1 MVAGVYVPRWGVTM
15 ENATIVAW
23 LVEEGM
29 PVVKNQDL
37 VEMETEKIVNIV
49 QAPADGVLRRI
60 LVPKGETAPVG
71 ALLGVI
77 SEAGEAFD
85 LEALRGAEAQVQTAG
100 PGERLSRTGR
110 PAEKNQRGRV
120 RASPP
125 ARRLAEE
132 HGLDLAILE
141 GTGPEGSVSRDDVE
155 RAIAAAVAR
164 SLEEGDKTAE
174 GLLLHYVSA
183 GGEGTGLKTSSIPVV
198 LVHGIAGSILLWQAN
213 LSALG
218 ARHKV
223 FAVDLPGHGRSGKPG
238 GRYDIDFFTRSLLGF
253 LDACGLERVVL
264 AGHSLG
270 GHVCLKLALERPE
283 RVARLVLID
292 SGGLGPEID
301 VGFLKPLLSGF
312 TREATETMLRGLFA
326 NPAMVNR
333 SMVDATFEALS
344 RPGAWEAVRS
354 AVESAVPRGIQVE
367 SLAER
372 LPELRVPV
380 LIAWGARDAV
390 IPLARG
396 KGTHSS
402 LPGAELWVAEN
413 AGHCP
418 QIEAASDFNDRLLK
432 FLQTST
438 AGSGS

>member
-1 MVAGVYVPRWGVTM
+1 MVTGVYVPRWGVTM

-29 PVVKNQDL
+29 PVVQGQDL

-49 QAPADGVLRRI
+49 DAPASGVLRRI
-60 LVPKGETAPVG
+60 LVQKGETARVG
-71 ALLGVI
+71 SLLGVI

-85 LEALRGAEAQVQTAG
+85 LEALRGVEAEVQTGGA
-100 PGERLSRTGR
+100 GERPARSGR
-110 PAEKNQRGRV
+110 PAEKDQRGRV

-125 ARRLAEE
+125 ARRLAGE
-132 HGLDLAILE
+132 HGLDLAVLE

-164 SLEEGDKTAE
+164 SLKEGDKTA
-174 GLLLHYVSA
+174 GGVLLHYVSA
-183 GGEGTGLKTSSIPVV
+183 GGEESGLKSSPIPVV
-198 LVHGIAGSILLWQAN
+198 LVHGIAGSAILWQAN
-213 LSALG
+213 LSAIG

-238 GRYDIDFFTRSLLGF
+238 GRYDIDLFTRSLLGF

-270 GHVCLKLALERPE
+270 GHACLKLALERPE
-283 RVARLVLID
+283 RVAKLVLID
-292 SGGLGPEID
+292 PGGLGPGID
-301 VGFLKPLLSGF
+301 LGFLKKVLAGV

-333 SMVDATFEALS
+333 SMVEATFDALS

-372 LPELRVPV
+372 LPELRIPV
-380 LIAWGARDAV
+380 LIAWGAKDAV
-390 IPLARG
+390 IPPAQG
-396 KGTHSS
+396 MEAHTA
-402 LPGAELWVAEN
+402 LPGAELWVAEH

-418 QIEAASDFNDRLLK
+418 QIEAASEFNERLLA
-432 FLQTST
+432 FLE
-438 AGSGS
+438 

>member
-1 MVAGVYVPRWGVTM
+1 MVTGVYVPRWGVTM
-15 ENATIVAW
+15 EQATIAAW
-23 LVEEGM
+23 LVKEDE
-29 PVVKNQDL
+29 PVVKGQDL
-37 VEMETEKIVNIV
+37 VELETEKIVNVV

-77 SEAGEAFD
+77 SEPGEAFD
-85 LEALRGAEAQVQTAG
+85 LEALRGADAQVQTAG

-125 ARRLAEE
+125 ARKAAEE
-132 HGLDLAILE
+132 LGLDLAVLE

-174 GLLLHYVSA
+174 GVLLHYVSA
-183 GGEGTGLKTSSIPVV
+183 GGVGTGLKTSAIPVV
-198 LVHGIAGSILLWQAN
+198 LVHGIAGSTLLWQAN
-213 LSALG
+213 LSAIG
-218 ARHKV
+218 AGHKV
-223 FAVDLPGHGRSGKPG
+223 FAFDLPGHGRSGKPG
-238 GRYDIDFFTRSLLGF
+238 GRYDIDQFAKSLLGF

-301 VGFLKPLLSGF
+301 LGFLKPLLSGS
-312 TREATETMLRGLFA
+312 TREATESMLRGLFA

-367 SLAER
+367 SLAGR

-380 LIAWGARDAV
+380 LIAWGGKDSV

-396 KGTHSS
+396 KEAHSS
-402 LPGAELWVAEN
+402 IPGAELWVAEN

-418 QIEAASDFNDRLLK
+418 QIEAAPEFNDRFLK
-432 FLQTST
+432 FLQ
-438 AGSGS
+438 

>member
-1 MVAGVYVPRWGVTM
+1 MVTAVYVPRWGVTM

-29 PVVKNQDL
+29 PVVKGQDL

-85 LEALRGAEAQVQTAG
+85 LEALRGAEAQLETAG
-100 PGERLSRTGR
+100 PGERPARTGR

-120 RASPP
+120 RASPS

-132 HGLDLAILE
+132 HGLDLAALE

-174 GLLLHYVSA
+174 GVLLHYVSA
-183 GGEGTGLKTSSIPVV
+183 GGEGTGLKTSSIPIV

-213 LSALG
+213 LSAIG

-238 GRYDIDFFTRSLLGF
+238 GRYDIDLFTRSLLGF
-253 LDACGLERVVL
+253 LDACGLERVIL

-283 RVARLVLID
+283 RMAGLVLID

-301 VGFLKPLLSGF
+301 VGFLKPILSGC

-333 SMVDATFEALS
+333 PMVDATFEALS
-344 RPGAWEAVRS
+344 RDGAWEAVRS
-354 AVESAVPRGIQVE
+354 AVESAVPHDIQVE

-372 LPELRVPV
+372 LSELRVPV

-396 KGTHSS
+396 KEAHSS
-402 LPGAELWVAEN
+402 IPGAELWVAEN

-432 FLQTST
+432 FLQE
-438 AGSGS
+438 

>member
-1 MVAGVYVPRWGVTM
+1 MVTGVYVPRWGVTM
-15 ENATIVAW
+15 EKATIAAW
-23 LVEEGM
+23 LVKEDE
-29 PVVKNQDL
+29 PVVKGQDL
-37 VEMETEKIVNIV
+37 VELETEKIVNVV
-49 QAPADGVLRRI
+49 QAPADGVLRCI

-85 LEALRGAEAQVQTAG
+85 LDALRGAGPQVQAAG
-100 PGERLSRTGR
+100 PGERQQREGR

-132 HGLDLAILE
+132 HGLDLAVLE

-155 RAIAAAVAR
+155 RTIATAVAR
-164 SLEEGDKTAE
+164 SFEEGDKTAE
-174 GLLLHYVSA
+174 GVALHYVSV

-198 LVHGIAGSILLWQAN
+198 LVHGIAGSTLLWQAN
-213 LSALG
+213 LSAIG

-223 FAVDLPGHGRSGKPG
+223 FAVDLPGHGRSGTPG
-238 GRYDIDFFTRSLLGF
+238 GRYDIGLFTRSLLGF
-253 LDACGLERVVL
+253 LDACGLEKVVL

-283 RVARLVLID
+283 RVAKLVLID

-301 VGFLKPLLSGF
+301 VGFLKPLLSGI

-344 RPGAWEAVRS
+344 RPGTWEAVRS

-372 LPELRVPV
+372 LSELRVPV
-380 LIAWGARDAV
+380 LIAWGGKDGV

-396 KGTHSS
+396 REAYSS
-402 LPGAELWVAEN
+402 IPGSELWIAEN

-418 QIEAASDFNDRLLK
+418 QIEAASEFNDRLLK
-432 FLQTST
+432 FI
-438 AGSGS
+438 

>member
-1 MVAGVYVPRWGVTM
+1 MVTAVYVPRWGVTM

-29 PVVKNQDL
+29 PVVKGQDL

-85 LEALRGAEAQVQTAG
+85 LEALRGAEAQVETAG
-100 PGERLSRTGR
+100 PGERLARTGR

-120 RASPP
+120 RASPS

-132 HGLDLAILE
+132 HGLDLAALE

-174 GLLLHYVSA
+174 GVLLHYVSA
-183 GGEGTGLKTSSIPVV
+183 GGEGTGLKASPVPVV
-198 LVHGIAGSILLWQAN
+198 LVHGIAGSSLLWQAN
-213 LSALG
+213 LSSIG

-238 GRYDIDFFTRSLLGF
+238 GRYDIDLFVRSLLGF
-253 LDACGLERVVL
+253 LDACGLERVAL
-264 AGHSLG
+264 IGHSLG
-270 GHVCLKLALERPE
+270 GHVCLKLALERPG
-283 RVARLVLID
+283 RIAKLVLID

-301 VGFLKPLLSGF
+301 VGFLKPLLAGV

-326 NPAMVNR
+326 NPAVANR
-333 SMVDATFEALS
+333 SMVEATFEALS

-354 AVESAVPRGIQVE
+354 AVESAVARGIQIE

-372 LPELRVPV
+372 LQELQVPV

-396 KGTHSS
+396 KEAHASI
-402 LPGAELWVAEN
+402 PGAELWVAEN

-418 QIEAASDFNDRLLK
+418 QIEAAPEFNERLLT
-432 FLQTST
+432 FLK
-438 AGSGS
+438 

>member
-1 MVAGVYVPRWGVTM
+1 M
-15 ENATIVAW
+15 EKATIAAW
-23 LVEEGM
+23 LVKEDD
-29 PVVKNQDL
+29 PVVKGQDL
-37 VEMETEKIVNIV
+37 VELETEKIVSSV
-49 QAPADGVLRRI
+49 QAPADGVLRCI
-60 LVPKGETAPVG
+60 LVPKGEIAPVG

-100 PGERLSRTGR
+100 LGERLPRTGR
-110 PAEKNQRGRV
+110 PAEKDQRGRV

-132 HGLDLAILE
+132 HGLDLAVLE

-155 RAIAAAVAR
+155 RAIATAVAR

-174 GLLLHYVSA
+174 GLLLHCVSA
-183 GGEGTGLKTSSIPVV
+183 GGEGTGLKSSSIPVV
-198 LVHGIAGSILLWQAN
+198 LVHGIAGSTLLWQAN
-213 LSALG
+213 LSAIG

-238 GRYDIDFFTRSLLGF
+238 GRYDIEFFARALSGF
-253 LDACGLERVVL
+253 LDAWGLERVALV
-264 AGHSLG
+264 GHSFG
-270 GHVCLKLALERPE
+270 GHVCLKLALEKPE

-301 VGFLKPLLSGF
+301 VGFLKPLLSGT

-333 SMVDATFEALS
+333 SMVEATFEALS
-344 RPGAWEAVRS
+344 KPGAWEAVRS
-354 AVESAVPRGIQVE
+354 AMESAVPRGIQVE

-372 LPELRVPV
+372 LSELRVPV

-390 IPLARG
+390 IPMARG
-396 KGTHSS
+396 KEAHAS
-402 LPGAELWVAEN
+402 LPGAELWIAEN
-413 AGHCP
+413 SGHCP

-432 FLQTST
+432 FLQAPT
-438 AGSGS
+438 AGSRP

>member
-1 MVAGVYVPRWGVTM
+1 MVAAVYVPRWGITM

-29 PVVKNQDL
+29 PVVKGQDL
-37 VEMETEKIVNIV
+37 VEMETEKIVNVV
-49 QAPADGVLRRI
+49 QAPAGGVLRCI

-85 LEALRGAEAQVQTAG
+85 LDALRGAGPQVQAAG
-100 PGERLSRTGR
+100 PGERQQREGR

-132 HGLDLAILE
+132 HGLDLAALE

-183 GGEGTGLKTSSIPVV
+183 GGEGTGLKASSNPVV
-198 LVHGIAGSILLWQAN
+198 LVHGIAGSTLLWQAN
-213 LSALG
+213 LSAIG

-223 FAVDLPGHGRSGKPG
+223 FAVDLPGHGRSGRPG
-238 GRYDIDFFTRSLLGF
+238 GRYGIDLFKRSLLGF
-253 LDACGLERVVL
+253 LDVCGLERVVL

-283 RVARLVLID
+283 RVAKLVLID

-301 VGFLKPLLSGF
+301 VGFLKPLLAGV

-333 SMVDATFEALS
+333 SMVEATFEALS

-396 KGTHSS
+396 KEAHAS

-432 FLQTST
+432 FL
-438 AGSGS
+438 

>member
-1 MVAGVYVPRWGVTM
+1 MVTGVYVPRWGVTM

-23 LVEEGM
+23 LAEEGM
-29 PVVKNQDL
+29 PVVKGQDL
-37 VEMETEKIVNIV
+37 VEMETEKIVNVV
-49 QAPADGVLRRI
+49 QAPAGGVLRRI
-60 LVPKGETAPVG
+60 LVPKGETASVG

-77 SEAGEAFD
+77 SEEGEAFD
-85 LEALRGAEAQVQTAG
+85 LEALRGAEAEVQTAG
-100 PGERLSRTGR
+100 AGERLSRAGR

-132 HGLDLAILE
+132 HGLDLAVLQ

-155 RAIAAAVAR
+155 RAIATAVAR
-164 SLEEGDKTAE
+164 SLEEGDKTAG

-183 GGEGTGLKTSSIPVV
+183 GGEGAGLKTSPIPVV
-198 LVHGIAGSILLWQAN
+198 LVHGIAGSALLWQAN
-213 LSALG
+213 LSAIG

-238 GRYDIDFFTRSLLGF
+238 ERYDIDFFTRSLLGF

-283 RVARLVLID
+283 RVAKLVLID
-292 SGGLGPEID
+292 SGGFGPEIAL
-301 VGFLKPLLSGF
+301 GFLQPLLAGV

-326 NPAMVNR
+326 DPAMVNR
-333 SMVDATFEALS
+333 SMVDASFEALS

-354 AVESAVPRGIQVE
+354 AVESAAPRGIQVE

-380 LIAWGARDAV
+380 LIAWGGRDAV
-390 IPLARG
+390 IPPARG
-396 KGTHSS
+396 MEAHSR
-402 LPGAELWVAEN
+402 LPGAELWIAEN

-418 QIEAASDFNDRLLK
+418 QIEAASDFNERLLK
-432 FLQTST
+432 FL
-438 AGSGS
+438 

>member
-1 MVAGVYVPRWGVTM
+1 MVTGVYVPRWGITM
-15 ENATIVAW
+15 ENATVAAW
-23 LVEEGM
+23 LVKEDE
-29 PVVKNQDL
+29 PVVIGQDL
-37 VEMETEKIVNIV
+37 AELETEKIVNIV
-49 QAPADGVLRRI
+49 QAPANGVLRRI

-77 SEAGEAFD
+77 AEAGEAFD

-100 PGERLSRTGR
+100 PGERLSRTSR
-110 PAEKNQRGRV
+110 PAEKNHRGRV

-155 RAIAAAVAR
+155 RAIGTAVAR

-238 GRYDIDFFTRSLLGF
+238 GRYDIDLFTRSLLGF
-253 LDACGLERVVL
+253 LDACSLERVVL

-270 GHVCLKLALERPE
+270 GHVCLKLALERPG

-312 TREATETMLRGLFA
+312 TREAAETMLRGLFA

-344 RPGAWEAVRS
+344 RPGALEAVRS
-354 AVESAVPRGIQVE
+354 AVESAAPRGIQVE
-367 SLAER
+367 SLTER

-390 IPLARG
+390 IPVAQG
-396 KGTHSS
+396 KEVHASI
-402 LPGAELWVAEN
+402 PGAELWVAEN

-418 QIEAASDFNDRLLK
+418 QIEAASEFNDRLLK
-432 FLQTST
+432 FLD
-438 AGSGS
+438 

>member
-1 MVAGVYVPRWGVTM
+1 MVTAVYVPRWGITM

-29 PVVKNQDL
+29 PVVNGQDL
-37 VEMETEKIVNIV
+37 VEMETEKIVNVV
-49 QAPADGVLRRI
+49 QAPAGGVLRCI

-71 ALLGVI
+71 AILGVI

-85 LEALRGAEAQVQTAG
+85 LDALRGAGPQVQAAG
-100 PGERLSRTGR
+100 PGERQQREGR

-132 HGLDLAILE
+132 HGLDLADLE
-141 GTGPEGSVSRDDVE
+141 GTGPEGSVSRDDVD

-164 SLEEGDKTAE
+164 SLKEGDQTVE
-174 GLLLHYVSA
+174 GVLLHYVSA
-183 GGEGTGLKTSSIPVV
+183 GGEGSGLKASSIPVV
-198 LVHGIAGSILLWQAN
+198 LVHGIAGSTLLWQAN
-213 LSALG
+213 LSAIG

-238 GRYDIDFFTRSLLGF
+238 GRYDIDLFTRSLLGF

-270 GHVCLKLALERPE
+270 GHVCLKLALERPG
-283 RVARLVLID
+283 RIAKLVLID

-301 VGFLKPLLSGF
+301 VGFLKPLLAGV
-312 TREATETMLRGLFA
+312 TREAAETMLRGLFA
-326 NPAMVNR
+326 KPAMVNR
-333 SMVDATFEALS
+333 SMVEATFEALS

-354 AVESAVPRGIQVE
+354 AVESAVPRGVQVE
-367 SLAER
+367 SLAGR
-372 LPELRVPV
+372 LSELRVPV
-380 LIAWGARDAV
+380 LIAWGAMDAV

-396 KGTHSS
+396 KVALSS

-432 FLQTST
+432 FLQSPT
-438 AGSGS
+438 AGSTP